1 MQDDDVR
8 ADVPLHPRR
17 PHGPTMTA
25 VPGRREGGSLVFA
38 RGMRMTVDRE
48 VDAWYLQIVNV
59 IAAGQAV
66 EQVVVG
72 RPGRGEIVLDFD
84 PDGFLLGV
92 EVLGASR
99 LLTAGVLDAS
109 EDLVD
114 KPSPAGDGT

>member
-1 MQDDDVR
+1 M
-8 ADVPLHPRR
+8 
-17 PHGPTMTA
+17 
-25 VPGRREGGSLVFA
+25 FA

-72 RPGRGEIVLDFD
+72 RAGRGEIVLDFD

-114 KPSPAGDGT
+114 EPSPAGDGT